1 MIFLRH
7 GEKKY
12 KNGKGLIGDKQH
24 DPPLSETGICAIKTT
39 TKKLLA
45 TYGRPDI
52 IITSPFQRNRQTT
65 TVILETIENPDNI
78 IIEIDPMCG
87 EFLGFQKPRGKTG
100 DVSGETLRY
109 INPVLGIETVE
120 NLKKRA
126 ILFYDKLIKRNK
138 KIWIVTHGIF
148 ISFLFENLINKK
160 LKFKELEGFFVDKN
174 IITRV

>member
-12 KNGKGLIGDKQH
+12 KNGKGNKGDKQH
-24 DPPLSETGICAIKTT
+24 DPPLSETGIHDIKTT

-65 TVILETIENPDNI
+65 ALILETIENSDNI

-100 DVSGETLRY
+100 DVSEETLRY
-109 INPVLGIETVE
+109 TNPVLGIETIE
-120 NLKKRA
+120 NLKKKS
-126 ILFYDKLIKRNK
+126 D
-138 KIWIVTHGIF
+138 
-148 ISFLFENLINKK
+148 SFL
-160 LKFKELEGFFVDKN
+160 
-174 IITRV
+174 